1 MQLPPHRRPSP
12 HSCIRARCNH
22 RCKSIAVNVYNRV
35 GADTCRNVSLV
46 QRCVNERRESTV
58 QDTVRAQR
66 RGGEKSNRNRVNIA
80 SRGERDLRWDTRGGA
95 EHEFSVLPYTPNR
108 YCVFFSFFSFFFRLS
123 FLFSLTLLR
132 EFFLLLF
139 FQCRHFF
146 FFFSEPE
153 SKWLVHHLLKR
164 NSN

>member
-108 YCVFFSFFSFFFRLS
+108 YCVFFSFFSFFFSAVFSIFFNSSSRVLS
-123 FLFSLTLLR
+123 ALVLSMPT
-132 EFFLLLF
+132 
-139 FQCRHFF
+139 FF
-146 FFFSEPE
+146 FFF
-153 SKWLVHHLLKR
+153 
-164 NSN
+164 

>member
-146 FFFSEPE
+146 FFF
-153 SKWLVHHLLKR
+153 LMNLKV
-164 NSN
+164 SD